1 MMKFDV
7 IVSGAGPGGSKAAE
21 LLARGGLRT
30 ALVERNAN
38 WRKPC
43 GGGLPRH
50 VDDDFGVPE
59 KVRENTY
66 YARAFIS
73 ADGTKLVLETEKE
86 PGGCVVDRLVYD
98 AYLRDT
104 AVDCGATLFDKSTV
118 KDVILKNG
126 RVVGVKVRTPEGLK
140 EMMADVVIA
149 ADGVASRIAVR
160 SGLRA
165 KWKPDELAKCV
176 VAFIDGY
183 EGPKY
188 NHFYFFDFMGYAW
201 IFPMSGKRANVGVG
215 LLSSGKRS
223 VLELFDWFLRSKYF
237 KEMFRREKIVVK
249 QGYPVP
255 FSSVSGQ
262 HYGDGIMLVGDAGGF
277 VSPVT
282 GEGVYYALWTGKLAA
297 ETTILAY
304 EREDFSGNTLKEY
317 KRKLDER
324 GIVEF
329 LSGQLRLR
337 DLIYSNQGRTL
348 NLILKAANEDER
360 FKDELRRVLFEGA
373 KPSAEFAQKL
383 MSFM

>member
-1 MMKFDV
+1 
-7 IVSGAGPGGSKAAE
+7 
-21 LLARGGLRT
+21 
-30 ALVERNAN
+30 
-38 WRKPC
+38 
-43 GGGLPRH
+43 
-50 VDDDFGVPE
+50 
-59 KVRENTY
+59 
-66 YARAFIS
+66 
-73 ADGTKLVLETEKE
+73 
-86 PGGCVVDRLVYD
+86 
-98 AYLRDT
+98 
-104 AVDCGATLFDKSTV
+104 
-118 KDVILKNG
+118 
-126 RVVGVKVRTPEGLK
+126 
-140 EMMADVVIA
+140 
-149 ADGVASRIAVR
+149 
-160 SGLRA
+160 
-165 KWKPDELAKCV
+165 
-176 VAFIDGY
+176 
-183 EGPKY
+183 
-188 NHFYFFDFMGYAW
+188 
-201 IFPMSGKRANVGVG
+201 MSGKRANVGVG
-215 LLSSGKRS
+215 LLSSSKRS